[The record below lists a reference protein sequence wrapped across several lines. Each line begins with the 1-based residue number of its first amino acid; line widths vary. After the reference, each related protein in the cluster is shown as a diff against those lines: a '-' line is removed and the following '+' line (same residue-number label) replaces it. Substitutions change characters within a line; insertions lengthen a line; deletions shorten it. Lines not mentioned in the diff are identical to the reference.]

1 MVQQA
6 ERTTPIREP
15 TTMKSLLEAGV
26 HFGHQTRRWNPNMK
40 RYIFT
45 HRNGIHIIDLQQTLV
60 LLGDAC
66 RAVTKIVALGGDV
79 LFVGT
84 KKQAQDAIQAEA
96 SRCGMPYVNQ
106 RWLGGTLTNFQ
117 TIRRRVDYM
126 IQLEDRKE
134 KGYLQTLTKREGLKQ
149 DEELARLQKYFLG
162 IRDMR
167 SVPAALFIIDIEK
180 EDICV
185 AEARRMGT
193 AVAAVV
199 DSNTNP
205 DLVDI
210 PIPGNDDAIRAIR
223 LMAGRIA
230 DAVIDGMLQREEL
243 LAAQRELEAEM
254 QEEPLRAYVSDY
266 DPNAQADEDEGTI
279 APADEAELSQAF
291 LAVSGDP
298 AQPVSALPITP
309 AEEPQVI
316 PHEVEQVPV
325 GAHDEEPGVG
335 ASEGA

>member
-1 MVQQA
+1 
-6 ERTTPIREP
+6 
-15 TTMKSLLEAGV
+15 MKSLLEAGV

-60 LLGDAC
+60 LLGEAC
-66 RAVTKIVALGGDV
+66 KAITQIVATGGDV

-126 IQLEDRKE
+126 IQLEERKE

-167 SVPAALFIIDIEK
+167 GIPAALFIIDIEK

-185 AEARRMGT
+185 AEARRVGS

-210 PIPGNDDAIRAIR
+210 PIPGNDDAIRSIR
-223 LMAGRIA
+223 LMAGRMA
-230 DAVIDGMLQREEL
+230 DAVLDGLQLREEL
-243 LAAQRELEAEM
+243 LAAQRELEAET
-254 QEEPLRAYVSDY
+254 QAEEPLKAYVSDY
-266 DPNAQADEDEGTI
+266 EEDEEEEEPTI
-279 APADEAELSQAF
+279 APSVEAELSEAF
-291 LAVSGDP
+291 LAADGEA
-298 AQPVSALPITP
+298 AQPVSAVADPVLD
-309 AEEPQVI
+309 EPQAI
-316 PHEVEQVPV
+316 PPEPEQVLVETQDEDPV
-325 GAHDEEPGVG
+325 AESAETD
-335 ASEGA
+335 

>member
-1 MVQQA
+1 
-6 ERTTPIREP
+6 
-15 TTMKSLLEAGV
+15 MKSLLEAGV

-60 LLGDAC
+60 LLGEAC
-66 RAVTKIVALGGDV
+66 RAITKIVALGGDV

-96 SRCGMPYVNQ
+96 GRCGMPYVNQ

-126 IQLEDRKE
+126 IYLEDRKE
-134 KGYLQTLTKREGLKQ
+134 KGYLKTLTKREGLKQ
-149 DEELARLQKYFLG
+149 EEELARLQKYFLG

-210 PIPGNDDAIRAIR
+210 PIPGNDDAIRSIR
-223 LMAGRIA
+223 LMAGRMA
-230 DAVIDGMLQREEL
+230 DAVLDGLLQREEL
-243 LAAQRELEAEM
+243 LAAQQELEAE
-254 QEEPLRAYVSDY
+254 QREEPLRAYVSDY
-266 DPNAQADEDEGTI
+266 DPDDDEEEGTI
-279 APADEAELSQAF
+279 APADQVELSQAF
-291 LAVSGDP
+291 LAVGGEP
-298 AQPVSALPITP
+298 TQPVSALPNIP
-309 AEEPQVI
+309 AEEPQAI
-316 PHEVEQVPV
+316 PPEVAPV
-325 GAHDEEPGVG
+325 LVGGHDEDPG
-335 ASEGA
+335 AEAAEGA

>member
-1 MVQQA
+1 
-6 ERTTPIREP
+6 
-15 TTMKSLLEAGV
+15 MKSLLEAGV

-60 LLGDAC
+60 LLGEAC
-66 RAVTKIVALGGDV
+66 KAITKIVAEGGDV

-96 SRCGMPYVNQ
+96 NRCGMPYVNQ

-126 IQLEDRKE
+126 IQLEERKE
-134 KGYLQTLTKREGLKQ
+134 KGYLQTLTKREGLKR

-167 SVPAALFIIDIEK
+167 GIPAALFIIDIEK

-185 AEARRMGT
+185 AEARRLGT

-210 PIPGNDDAIRAIR
+210 PIPGNDDAIRSIR
-223 LMAGRIA
+223 LMAGRMA
-230 DAVIDGMLQREEL
+230 DAVLDGLQQREEL
-243 LAAQRELEAEM
+243 LAARQELEAEE
-254 QEEPLRAYVSDY
+254 QRKVEPIRAYVSDY
-266 DPNAQADEDEGTI
+266 EEEEDTI
-279 APADEAELSQAF
+279 APSVEAELSEAF
-291 LAVSGDP
+291 LAVDGEA
-298 AQPVSALPITP
+298 AQPVSALADPVP
-309 AEEPQVI
+309 EEPQASS
-316 PHEVEQVPV
+316 PEAEQVLVETP
-325 GAHDEEPGVG
+325 DEDPAAEV
-335 ASEGA
+335 AEGR